1 MNQWHYSINNQ
12 THGPVSAEEI
22 RQLLTAGVINESSLV
37 WCAALTEW
45 TPLGQVPRDLLPETA
60 VSTAP
65 AYAPR
70 AARPAGGHQ
79 EVRHQF
85 EFHGRAGEFFR
96 IWIVNVVLTVLT
108 LGIYAAWAKVRTL
121 RYFYGNTMLDGKPFD
136 FTGDPIAILK
146 GNLIFGG
153 IFILYIAS
161 SATVPLLAF
170 VVIFGVMVLAPWLIQ
185 RALRFR
191 THNTM
196 HRNVRMNFRGTVSDA
211 YTCYMWLTFLVPFT
225 AGLIMPYIQFRQ
237 RHYLMNHLGWG
248 RAAATMQGGPGFFY
262 KTFFKSIAPIF
273 LIAILASIAVPA
285 FNVIQKKANET
296 NGKAESG
303 KSAMVEPAPERSLGL
318 FVSAFAQVSDGTEDT
333 SDNLAVGE
341 EASPSRP
348 MGAFG
353 SAELV
358 VILVILV
365 FYLFMFLMIIYYQ
378 VRTHNYSINTTQWS
392 GLGRIESKA
401 RARDLLWLYIT
412 NGIVVLLTLGLM
424 IPWVKV
430 RMARYTASKTAF
442 IATGSLD
449 SVARAAG
456 GESSAMGDA
465 GADIFDID
473 IGL

>member
-12 THGPVSAEEI
+12 TQGPVSAEEI
-22 RQLLTAGVINESSLV
+22 LQLQTAGVLNESSLV
-37 WCAALTEW
+37 WCAELTEW
-45 TPLGQVPRDLLPETA
+45 TPLGQVPRELLPGA
-60 VSTAP
+60 SVSMVP
-65 AYAPR
+65 AYTPTAPR
-70 AARPAGGHQ
+70 AAAVQQ
-79 EVRHQF
+79 EVRHPF

-136 FTGDPIAILK
+136 FTGNPIAILK
-146 GNLIFGG
+146 GNLVFGG
-153 IFILYIAS
+153 IFILYIVS

-170 VVIFGVMVLAPWLIQ
+170 VVIFFVMVLAPWLIQ

-211 YTCYMWLTFLVPFT
+211 YTCYMWLAFLVPFT

-262 KTFFKSIAPIF
+262 KTFFKSIIAPIT
-273 LIAILASIAVPA
+273 LIAILASLAVPT
-285 FNVIQKKANET
+285 FNVIQKKAKEARE
-296 NGKAESG
+296 KAEKDG
-303 KSAMVEPAPERSLGL
+303 SAMVVPAEKRESGMM
-318 FVSAFAQVSDGTEDT
+318 FASAFAQVPENTVSEDST
-333 SDNLAVGE
+333 DLIAE
-341 EASPSRP
+341 EEDSP
-348 MGAFG
+348 MGSMG
-353 SAELV
+353 GPE
-358 VILVILV
+358 
-365 FYLFMFLMIIYYQ
+365 MLMILLGFSFYFILFLVMIYYQ
-378 VRTHNYSINTTQWS
+378 VRTHNYGINTTQWS
-392 GLGRIESKA
+392 GLGRIESKV
-401 RARDLLWLYIT
+401 RVRDLLWLYIT
-412 NGIVVLLTLGLM
+412 NGVVVLLTLGLM